1 MGGNRRITPL
11 HSYTRIRQR
20 SSSYCDAFSVL
31 TPQEFLNLFVT
42 CTHQLLGNP
51 PIKIVYNTW
60 AELDGFRCKWGMSE
74 PHEIGRN
81 SKGSEI
87 SPPPEICNACH
98 ITSMG
103 SLIGCVWRKLQL
115 MQCIF
120 KIKIDWLPSSCLVES
135 YHYCCYLYLVIIE
148 SIKPQ
153 SNLIVLKLAI
163 NDFISWTQCVSFK
176 VVHFGC
182 GPINCCIFSAVQPL
196 PLKSEEQHSKLLHLF
211 L

>member
-1 MGGNRRITPL
+1 MGGNKRESL
-11 HSYTRIRQR
+11 HYILIPVSGG

-42 CTHQLLGNP
+42 AHQLLGNP

-115 MQCIF
+115 IQCIF
-120 KIKIDWLPSSCLVES
+120 KIKIDWLPSSCLHSRELS
-135 YHYCCYLYLVIIE
+135 LLLLSLSGDYCWKYQAP
-148 SIKPQ
+148 IKPDCFEIGHKWLYQ
-153 SNLIVLKLAI
+153 
-163 NDFISWTQCVSFK
+163 
-176 VVHFGC
+176 
-182 GPINCCIFSAVQPL
+182 
-196 PLKSEEQHSKLLHLF
+196 
-211 L
+211 